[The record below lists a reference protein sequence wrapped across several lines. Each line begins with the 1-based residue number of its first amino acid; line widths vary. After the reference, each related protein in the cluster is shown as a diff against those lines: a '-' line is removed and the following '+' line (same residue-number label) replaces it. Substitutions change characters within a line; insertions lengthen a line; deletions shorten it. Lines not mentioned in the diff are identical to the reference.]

1 MLKISLK
8 QGQYVNIGDNI
19 RVVYVGGTGNHG
31 RLMIDAPK
39 EVKIARST
47 VEQNPERRKDTYYP
61 EPAISK
67 EAQDEIKKILW
78 NERMKAETKKDAER
92 MTNAESTA
100 EKDAWDKFSKDLEK
114 DGIDFNNFDSE
125 EEALNLAKKIYEKR

>member
-1 MLKISLK
+1 MRKSLEY
-8 QGQYVNIGDNI
+8 GLYS
-19 RVVYVGGTGNHG
+19 G
-31 RLMIDAPK
+31 RK
-39 EVKIARST
+39 EGYKDVRIARST

-92 MTNAESTA
+92 M
-100 EKDAWDKFSKDLEK
+100 KH
-114 DGIDFNNFDSE
+114 
-125 EEALNLAKKIYEKR
+125 

>member
-1 MLKISLK
+1 MLTLIDIAIVTKCCGKNKVTINYAQNNNIYSLE
-8 QGQYVNIGDNI
+8 
-19 RVVYVGGTGNHG
+19 
-31 RLMIDAPK
+31 K

-92 MTNAESTA
+92 MSH
-100 EKDAWDKFSKDLEK
+100 
-114 DGIDFNNFDSE
+114 
-125 EEALNLAKKIYEKR
+125 

>member
-47 VEQNPERRKDTYYP
+47 VEQNP
-61 EPAISK
+61 A
-67 EAQDEIKKILW
+67 AQKRYLLSGTGDLK
-78 NERMKAETKKDAER
+78 R
-92 MTNAESTA
+92 STGRDQ
-100 EKDAWDKFSKDLEK
+100 E
-114 DGIDFNNFDSE
+114 DFME
-125 EEALNLAKKIYEKR
+125 

>member
-1 MLKISLK
+1 MKNK
-8 QGQYVNIGDNI
+8 EDYVKDFTETRSVCKYRRNI

-92 MTNAESTA
+92 MSH
-100 EKDAWDKFSKDLEK
+100 
-114 DGIDFNNFDSE
+114 
-125 EEALNLAKKIYEKR
+125 

>member
-1 MLKISLK
+1 MKNKEVKSSPHQEGKFYFVKLDFSFGKTWRIMLKISLK

-92 MTNAESTA
+92 MSH
-100 EKDAWDKFSKDLEK
+100 
-114 DGIDFNNFDSE
+114 
-125 EEALNLAKKIYEKR
+125 

>member
-39 EVKIARST
+39 GAPWNKIRS
-47 VEQNPERRKDTYYP
+47 
-61 EPAISK
+61 AG
-67 EAQDEIKKILW
+67 KILIIR
-78 NERMKAETKKDAER
+78 NLRSQKKR
-92 MTNAESTA
+92 RTRSRRFYGMNA
-100 EKDAWDKFSKDLEK
+100 
-114 DGIDFNNFDSE
+114 
-125 EEALNLAKKIYEKR
+125 

>member
-39 EVKIARST
+39 DVRIARST

-67 EAQDEIKKILW
+67 EAQDEIKCRLPRLLTQQGLTTI
-78 NERMKAETKKDAER
+78 ERVDDA
-92 MTNAESTA
+92 
-100 EKDAWDKFSKDLEK
+100 
-114 DGIDFNNFDSE
+114 G
-125 EEALNLAKKIYEKR
+125 

>member
-1 MLKISLK
+1 
-8 QGQYVNIGDNI
+8 
-19 RVVYVGGTGNHG
+19 
-31 RLMIDAPK
+31 MIDAPK

-78 NERMKAETKKDAER
+78 NEA
-92 MTNAESTA
+92 
-100 EKDAWDKFSKDLEK
+100 
-114 DGIDFNNFDSE
+114 
-125 EEALNLAKKIYEKR
+125 